1 MKKLIFF
8 PMIAAMVALGAC
20 SSSAKTEKEAETSAA
35 DAVPTVYYIKDY
47 CCPIKIGKG
56 INA

>member
-20 SSSAKTEKEAETSAA
+20 SS
-35 DAVPTVYYIKDY
+35 DTVSLSVSK
-47 CCPIKIGKG
+47 KG
-56 INA
+56 Y